1 MGSGGS
7 PTVRVW
13 KEVLDV
19 YRKATKKNGLRVSDL
34 VSIVLLYAPIV
45 SPASVVLGLQDK
57 KGLKKGD
64 ALNIAY
70 DLKDSLEKT
79 VTAIVDEKKM
89 KLTG

>member
-1 MGSGGS
+1 MRNS
-7 PTVRVW
+7 
-13 KEVLDV
+13 
-19 YRKATKKNGLRVSDL
+19 KKNDLRVSDL

-70 DLKDSLEKT
+70 DLKDSL
-79 VTAIVDEKKM
+79 KKRSQ
-89 KLTG
+89 LL